1 MTRNRPLPWTLS
13 VVIAL
18 LAPAA
23 EAQPAPPRAEAQE
36 SDALTDRAR
45 QLFADGVNAANAGKW
60 AEAHAAFLAAWGLK
74 PHYQIASNL
83 GVACLR
89 VGKPRDAA
97 EYLTRYLREAPAT
110 KVQERQRAEA
120 SLKEARAQ
128 VAAVTV
134 EVAPGGAEVT
144 VDGAIVG
151 RAPLADPVFLDPGRH
166 EIGAKL
172 DGHVS
177 QTRPVDATAGGT
189 ETVAI
194 KLQRP
199 PVPEARR
206 AGIETSVLPAP
217 GVSRDSGRT
226 AVIVGGGI
234 ATGVGTVAG
243 VVFTLVANGK
253 ASEAERQK
261 SVIANMDRG
270 PVRINC
276 ATPAGSN
283 QTQQC
288 GKLRSLVDDKYLFSN
303 LALWSFIGA
312 GASAAGTLGYTLLA
326 GAPTEP
332 EQRVHLFPLVMPGGG
347 GLVAGGVF

>member
-1 MTRNRPLPWTLS
+1 MMRNRPLPWTLS

-45 QLFADGVNAANAGKW
+45 QLFADGVKAANAGKW

-97 EYLTRYLREAPAT
+97 EYLTRYLREVPAT
-110 KVQERQRAEA
+110 KVQERQRAEV
-120 SLKEARAQ
+120 SLQEARAQ

-166 EIGAKL
+166 EVGAKL
-172 DGHVS
+172 DGYVS
-177 QTRPVDATAGGT
+177 QTRPVDAPAGGT
-189 ETVAI
+189 ETVVIA
-194 KLQRP
+194 LERP
-199 PVPEARR
+199 PAPDARG
-206 AGIETSVLPAP
+206 AGAERSASPAP
-217 GVSRDSGRT
+217 GVSQGGGRT
-226 AVIVGGGI
+226 AVLVGGGI

-253 ASEAERQK
+253 ASDAARQN
-261 SVIANMDRG
+261 SVIDAMEAG
-270 PVRINC
+270 SVNC
-276 ATPAGSN
+276 ATPAGSD
-283 QTQQC
+283 QKQQC
-288 GKLRSLVDDKYLFSN
+288 SKLRSLVDDQYLFSN

-312 GASAAGTLGYTLLA
+312 GASAVGTLGYTWLA
-326 GAPTEP
+326 GAPSEP

>member
-1 MTRNRPLPWTLS
+1 MTTNRPLLWTLS
-13 VVIAL
+13 IAVAL

-23 EAQPAPPRAEAQE
+23 GAQQAAPRAEAQE

-45 QLFADGVNAANAGKW
+45 QLFEDGVKAANAGKW
-60 AEAHAAFLAAWGLK
+60 ADAHAAFLAAWGLK

-120 SLKEARAQ
+120 SLQEARAQ

-134 EVAPGGAEVT
+134 RVAPDGAEVT
-144 VDGAIVG
+144 VDGASVG

-166 EIGAKL
+166 EVGAKL
-172 DGHVS
+172 DGYVP
-177 QTRPVDATAGGT
+177 QTRSVEATAGGT
-189 ETVAI
+189 KTVVIA
-194 KLQRP
+194 LERP
-199 PVPEARR
+199 PAADTRR
-206 AGIETSVLPAP
+206 AGAERSVPPAP
-217 GVSRDSGRT
+217 GVSRDGGRT
-226 AVIVGGGI
+226 AVLVGGGI
-234 ATGVGTVAG
+234 VTGVGIAAG

-253 ASEAERQK
+253 ASDAARQK
-261 SVIANMDRG
+261 SVIAAMDRG
-270 PVRINC
+270 PVPISC
-276 ATPAGSN
+276 ATPDGSD

-288 GKLRSLVDDKYLFSN
+288 SKLRSLVDDQYLFSN
-303 LALWSFIGA
+303 LALGSFIGA
-312 GASAAGTLGYTLLA
+312 GASAVVTLGYTWLA
-326 GAPTEP
+326 GAPSEP

>member
-1 MTRNRPLPWTLS
+1 MTTKRPLLWTMS
-13 VVIAL
+13 VAIAL

-23 EAQPAPPRAEAQE
+23 AAQPAPPRAEAQE

-45 QLFADGVNAANAGKW
+45 QLFADGVKAANAGKW
-60 AEAHAAFLAAWGLK
+60 ADAHAAFLAAWGLK

-120 SLKEARAQ
+120 SLQEARAQ

-166 EIGAKL
+166 EVGAKL
-172 DGHVS
+172 DGYVS
-177 QTRPVDATAGGT
+177 QAQSVEATAGGT

-199 PVPEARR
+199 PTPDARR

-217 GVSRDSGRT
+217 GVPQGGMRT
-226 AVIVGGGI
+226 AVLVGGGI
-234 ATGVGTVAG
+234 ATGVGAAAG
-243 VVFTLVANGK
+243 VLFTVLANNRAGD
-253 ASEAERQK
+253 AETQK
-261 SVIANMDRG
+261 IA
-270 PVRINC
+270 
-276 ATPAGSN
+276 
-283 QTQQC
+283 
-288 GKLRSLVDDKYLFSN
+288 
-303 LALWSFIGA
+303 
-312 GASAAGTLGYTLLA
+312 LLA
-326 GAPTEP
+326 GGRNPCTARPAPAACTQQGQAVDEK
-332 EQRVHLFPLVMPGGG
+332 RLYSNVAFWSFAGAGTV
-347 GLVAGGVF
+347 GLGTLLYAFVSTPKAPVQVTPTVGINDVGLAVGGVF

>member
-1 MTRNRPLPWTLS
+1 MS

-60 AEAHAAFLAAWGLK
+60 ADAHAAFLAAWGLK

-120 SLKEARAQ
+120 SLQEARAQ

-134 EVAPGGAEVT
+134 EVAPGGADVT

-151 RAPLADPVFLDPGRH
+151 RAPLADAVFLDPGRH

-172 DGHVS
+172 DGYVP
-177 QTRPVDATAGGT
+177 QARPIDATAGGT
-189 ETVAI
+189 ETVVI

-199 PVPEARR
+199 PAPDARR
-206 AGIETSVLPAP
+206 AGAERSVVPAP
-217 GVSRDSGRT
+217 EVARDGGRT
-226 AVIVGGGI
+226 AVLVGGGI
-234 ATGVGTVAG
+234 VTGVGIAAG

-253 ASEAERQK
+253 ASDARLQWRA
-261 SVIANMDRG
+261 VDAMAGGAVD
-270 PVRINC
+270 C
-276 ATPAGSN
+276 ASPAGSA
-283 QTQQC
+283 QSQQC
-288 GKLRSLVDDKYLFSN
+288 SKLRSLVDDKYLFSN

-312 GASAAGTLGYTLLA
+312 GASAVGTLGYTWLA
-326 GAPTEP
+326 GAPSEP

>member
-1 MTRNRPLPWTLS
+1 MS

-23 EAQPAPPRAEAQE
+23 EAQPAPPRSEAQE

-60 AEAHAAFLAAWGLK
+60 ADAHAAFLAAWGLK

-120 SLKEARAQ
+120 SLQEARAQ
-128 VAAVTV
+128 VAAVAV

-144 VDGAIVG
+144 VDGAILG

-166 EIGAKL
+166 EVGAKL
-172 DGHVS
+172 DGYVS

-199 PVPEARR
+199 PAPDARR

-217 GVSRDSGRT
+217 GVSRDGGGGRT
-226 AVIVGGGI
+226 AVLVGGGI
-234 ATGVGTVAG
+234 VTGVGTLAG
-243 VVFTLVANGK
+243 VVFTLIANGK
-253 ASEAERQK
+253 ASDAALQR
-261 SVIANMDRG
+261 SVITAMDRELV
-270 PVRINC
+270 PINC
-276 ATPAGSN
+276 ATPDGSD

-288 GKLRSLVDDKYLFSN
+288 SNLRSLVDDKYLFSN

-312 GASAAGTLGYTLLA
+312 GASVVGTLGYTWLA
-326 GAPTEP
+326 GAPSEP

-347 GLVAGGVF
+347 GLVAGGMF